1 MDIYLAGHIVTKFLQ
16 VLVLDEADKMM
27 DMGFMPQ
34 INRILE
40 VVPVKR
46 QNLLFSATMSD
57 KVQQLSA
64 NFLEYPTDY
73 RGNAAG
79 YPCANSKP
87 AFVLCAQC

>member
-1 MDIYLAGHIVTKFLQ
+1 MDIYLAGHIVTKTLQ

-57 KVQQLSA
+57 KIQELSH
-64 NFLEYPTDY
+64 NFLEFPTIIEVTPQATPPN
-73 RGNAAG
+73 G
-79 YPCANSKP
+79 
-87 AFVLCAQC
+87 